1 MSESKELLYPS
12 KWLAKASAGDRVAY
26 ELRMRIISGL
36 IESGTVLSENKLAAD
51 FAVSRS
57 PIRDALKILAS
68 ENIIRLERMGAVVI
82 GLTEK
87 EIEEIYDVRLLIETF
102 VFERLVK
109 IDTTELVIE
118 LSKILE
124 MMKVAIKYHDADEFS
139 YQDILF
145 HETII
150 RSVNHSYILMIWDNL
165 KPVMESF
172 ILISMR
178 TRFKEKYEDFTR
190 IINNHELYL
199 EAIKTRNRDL
209 MIKSLHENFDDVQGK
224 VEDLWMSQQMYSKG
238 VEQNND

>member
-82 GLTEK
+82 GLSEK

-139 YQDILF
+139 YQDVLF

-238 VEQNND
+238 VEQDND